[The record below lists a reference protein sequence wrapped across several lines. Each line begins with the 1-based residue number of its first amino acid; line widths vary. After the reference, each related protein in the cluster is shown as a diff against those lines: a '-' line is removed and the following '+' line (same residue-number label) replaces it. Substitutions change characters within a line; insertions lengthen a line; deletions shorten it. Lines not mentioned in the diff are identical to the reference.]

1 MGNSLAAMN
10 SVGELIPISLETDD
24 AAWIHYA
31 GGKARIIKDDIESYG
46 RPAVADASWLK
57 HNAPFDRMSPL
68 EICEH
73 FIKALVVL
81 EVTERIS
88 S

>member
-10 SVGELIPISLETDD
+10 SAGELIPISLEAGDG
-24 AAWIHYA
+24 AWIRYA
-31 GGKARIIKDDIESYG
+31 GGKAKIIKKDIESYG
-46 RPAVADASWLK
+46 RPAVADAFWLE
-57 HNAPFDRMSPL
+57 HNSPFNNASPL

>member
-1 MGNSLAAMN
+1 MGNSLAMMN
-10 SVGELIPISLETDD
+10 SVGELIPISLEASD
-24 AAWIHYA
+24 APWIRYA

-46 RPAVADASWLK
+46 CPTVADAFWLEY
-57 HNAPFDRMSPL
+57 NSPIGDAPPL

-73 FIKALVVL
+73 FIKALIVL